1 MNTNLPLVF
10 SSSSL
15 PSLTKLEGET
25 YPCTAS
31 RSSLRTITFL
41 WVEGMVGTGAYPN
54 LLYSRYSRI
63 LLFFSSWS
71 SAGVVL
77 EHPSSQEINVYDM
90 VISLF
95 RSFVPLLPAV

>member
-63 LLFFSSWS
+63 FAVFFVF
-71 SAGVVL
+71 GD
-77 EHPSSQEINVYDM
+77 PSSQEINVYGM
-90 VISLF
+90 LSGLF